1 MKSLNNAALIR
12 EAELQ
17 RLEAC
22 LAADK
27 ALPIKGQS
35 EETSAA
41 QAGAS
46 SDETPSRSAD
56 LD

>member
-1 MKSLNNAALIR
+1 MSLNNAALIR

-22 LAADK
+22 LAVDK
-27 ALPIKGQS
+27 ALPIKVLSGELS
-35 EETSAA
+35 GA
-41 QAGAS
+41 QATES
-46 SDETPSRSAD
+46 SDEPANGSAE